1 MEQGIHCMVPVLASS
16 RVRNSSRLIC
26 IHRAE
31 RDPPDSTMMA
41 IEAASPSIASS
52 PIRATFRDS
61 FPPTVLGMSPFEEL
75 VRLQGSA
82 NAVWSIRSRSL
93 ISMGA
98 CCPLGGT
105 TAAAAA
111 AIWTC
116 MAVVE
121 FGGRGGIG
129 IPPRV
134 VEEAMYIDPV

>member
-1 MEQGIHCMVPVLASS
+1 MEQGIRRMVPVLASS

-31 RDPPDSTMMA
+31 RDPTDSTMMA
-41 IEAASPSIASS
+41 IEAASPGIASS

-93 ISMGA
+93 IPMRA

-134 VEEAMYIDPV
+134 VEEAMSIDPV